1 MIFFKYKSKK
11 MKILKIKQFK
21 VNMLYIIIKMPAKKN
36 TSTVKRQRKPKAPVD
51 PPVAQVV
58 APEPVVHAPVVQES
72 TPVTSD
78 PVQESTS
85 SGVPDWSHIES
96 SFSDL
101 NTRLQ
106 EFKVYYSGLVN
117 DVRSLQKN
125 VQRYLRDSSKRNRRR
140 RVKDPNAPKRAP
152 SGFAKPAL
160 ISNELC
166 SFLGKPSGT
175 EMARTE
181 VTKHLT
187 LYIKQHSLQD
197 ENNRR
202 KILPDS
208 KLKKLLNVPDG
219 EEVTYFNLQKY
230 MKVHF
235 PKTEAS
241 TSA

>member
-1 MIFFKYKSKK
+1 MVIMTKSKK
-11 MKILKIKQFK
+11 SKTAPSSVPPSDPEIPSNEVVELVPETSPILEECNAFMGSLQEMNSRMQQLRAQFK
-21 VNMLYIIIKMPAKKN
+21 AL
-36 TSTVKRQRKPKAPVD
+36 
-51 PPVAQVV
+51 
-58 APEPVVHAPVVQES
+58 E
-72 TPVTSD
+72 
-78 PVQESTS
+78 
-85 SGVPDWSHIES
+85 
-96 SFSDL
+96 
-101 NTRLQ
+101 
-106 EFKVYYSGLVN
+106 
-117 DVRSLQKN
+117 KN
-125 VQRYLRDSSKRNRRR
+125 VTKEIKAAQKLNKKKRNNKAR
-140 RVKDPNAPKRAP
+140 KP
-152 SGFAKPAL
+152 SGFVKPTL
-160 ISNELC
+160 ISKELAA
-166 SFLGKPSGT
+166 FLGKGKGT

-235 PKTEAS
+235 PKTESS